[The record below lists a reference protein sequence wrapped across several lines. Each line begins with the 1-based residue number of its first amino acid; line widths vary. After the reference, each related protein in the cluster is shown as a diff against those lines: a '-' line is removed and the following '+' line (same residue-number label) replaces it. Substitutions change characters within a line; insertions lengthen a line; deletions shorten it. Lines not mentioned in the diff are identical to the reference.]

1 MPLNKSSAPKMQ
13 DGTLANK
20 ITIARICLIPLFA
33 FAFREYAESERNG
46 DPKEFFRWLATAGFI
61 LAALTDGLDGF
72 VARHFNQTSR
82 LGSILDPIADKGLMF
97 TVMLMFALFRWPNGL
112 PIWFPIVVIGRD
124 LILGSGFLLLSRLI
138 DRVEVRPTAIGKLA
152 TLFQIV
158 AILWVLLGIRV
169 GPPMYAIIPATILTV
184 VSGVQYFFDG
194 IRQWT
199 ARRA

>member
-1 MPLNKSSAPKMQ
+1 MQ

-33 FAFREYAESERNG
+33 VAFREYAESERNG
-46 DPKEFFRWLATAGFI
+46 DPKEFFRWLTTAGFI

-72 VARHFNQTSR
+72 VARHFNQISR

-97 TVMLMFALFRWPNGL
+97 TAMLMFALFRWPNSFPL
-112 PIWFPIVVIGRD
+112 WFPIVVIGRD
-124 LILGSGFLLLSRLI
+124 LVLGAGFLILSRLI
-138 DRVEVRPTAIGKLA
+138 HRVEVRPTAIGKLA

-158 AILWVLLGIRV
+158 AVLCVLLGIRV
-169 GPPMYAIIPATILTV
+169 GFPMYAVIPATILTV

-194 IRQWT
+194 FHQWI